1 MKKILISLTAVFI
14 TVSLCFADSKRD
26 QVVAE
31 YLYYSKIEKKIE
43 DMLVNFDKQMSEI
56 DDAIEGKD
64 NKEII
69 NSIAILDDEMQ
80 ALEKQMNIQA
90 SKIKTP
96 EVKQYYYIELEYVK
110 LLNNFLKDTAAVFKK
125 QNKIDEKNKEYLTK
139 KYAGEFEKLRKKAA
153 EIHDILMEIIRP
165 AQFE

>member
-43 DMLVNFDKQMSEI
+43 DMIVNVNKQMREI
-56 DDAIEGKD
+56 DDATEGKD

-125 QNKIDEKNKEYLTK
+125 QNKIDEKKKEYLTK
-139 KYAGEFEKLRKKAA
+139 KYAGEFEKLRKKEA
-153 EIHDILMEIIRP
+153 EFHDILMEIIRP